1 MEQHNHFDRKF
12 APRIKLLSKRGRAVI
27 VVPDR
32 FGKGLVQAVFDNPD
46 LIQYVRRLIHK
57 DRQMKVL
64 LFPRTLLVLDPSLG
78 VRDQSIAELHGAI

>member
-32 FGKGLVQAVFDNPD
+32 FGKGLMQPIFHHPD
-46 LIQYVRRLIHK
+46 LIQDLGRFIHE

-64 LFPRTLLVLDPSLG
+64 LLPRTLLVLDPPLG
-78 VRDQSIAELHGAI
+78 VGDQSIAELHGAI